1 MKKLGFID
9 YCLDEWHAN
18 NYPAMIADY
27 NSKNGA
33 EYRVAYAWAEENS
46 PAGRLTTDEWCEKFG
61 AERCETI
68 EELCEKS
75 DHVIILAPSD
85 PDKHLSYAERVF
97 GCGTSPYID
106 KTFAPDFKTAEK
118 IFRLAGENN
127 VKFFS
132 SSALRYAD
140 ELSAFNGDAQ
150 AAFITGGGSNLEEY
164 IIHQIE
170 MAVKCL
176 GIGAESVV
184 YSRYADEERA
194 EVFYGNGK
202 HAGLLFA
209 PAMPFTASVADRGG
223 KSAYCRINSK
233 FFDNLIA
240 DIFRF
245 FETGKPSFDPAETLE
260 VMKIRDALISG
271 KSLPGKVI
279 PI

>member
-1 MKKLGFID
+1 MKTLGFID

-33 EYRVAYAWAEENS
+33 DYRVAYAWAETE
-46 PAGRLTTDEWCEKFG
+46 PAGHLSTVEWCEKFG
-61 AERCETI
+61 AEKCETI

-75 DHVIILAPSD
+75 DHVIVLAPSD

-97 GCGTSPYID
+97 RCGTSPYID
-106 KTFAPDFKTAEK
+106 KTFAPDFSTAEK

-140 ELSAFNGDAQ
+140 ELSAYSGDAQ

-194 EVFYGNGK
+194 EVFYRNGK

-245 FETGKPSFDPAETLE
+245 FETGDTSFDPAETLE
-260 VMKIRDALISG
+260 VIKIRDALIAG
-271 KSLPGKVI
+271 KRLPGEVI